1 MVSEAINDPLG
12 SPLILMDKDSNI
24 VKRYRFDPFGNLE
37 AQWGTEPNHYLFT
50 GKEKDRSGFYYFG
63 ARYYN
68 PRLGRFVTPDPEPRV
83 PTGEYLKNPQL
94 LSPYAYCINNP
105 FRFIDPDG
113 RIVRLQE
120 SLRENPEFMRTLY
133 VVPFYSQ
140 LEKIRDYIIEIY
152 PIRSED
158 YGRYRGLFYGLSG
171 KIYYG
176 YVGVH
181 PDLIKMGK
189 IAIQVILYKEL
200 LHATFHYEIKGT
212 EWEERFSEPE
222 WHAAEEV
229 VGVKKVFKYIE
240 KLKKRKIEVPKEIV
254 EGLKSTMEYYEHL
267 TTKEHIEAIEK
278 EMEKYGL

>member
-1 MVSEAINDPLG
+1 VLSTKLEVIYHYDEQGNVIQETDEEG
-12 SPLILMDKDSNI
+12 NI
-24 VKRYRFDPFGNLE
+24 VKRYRFDLWGNLQ
-37 AQWGTEPNHYLFT
+37 AQWGTEPNHYLFIR
-50 GKEKDRSGFYYFG
+50 KEKDRSGLYYFG

-68 PRLGRFVTPDPEPRV
+68 PRLGRWITPDPEPRV
-83 PTGEYLKNPQL
+83 PGERLLENPQL
-94 LSPYAYCINNP
+94 LNPY
-105 FRFIDPDG
+105 
-113 RIVRLQE
+113 
-120 SLRENPEFMRTLY
+120 
-133 VVPFYSQ
+133 
-140 LEKIRDYIIEIY
+140 
-152 PIRSED
+152 
-158 YGRYRGLFYGLSG
+158 
-171 KIYYG
+171 
-176 YVGVH
+176 GVH

-200 LHATFHYEIKGT
+200 LHATFHYKTKGT